1 MHSAIIHL
9 LPEIM
14 TDRERPFVFQWME
27 ETMDQDWGL
36 WGSYLQV
43 LPSLVLLHPDLQ
55 ARAIDQVTAKLDA
68 IAVADIP
75 AVVRFL
81 IDSASTPD
89 IADDVAAKLR
99 ARLHCLPGLDPH
111 ATAPDRK
118 AKGPASAASA
128 ADARL
133 VDALRMGLLVQPLVA
148 AAFQAR
154 ISAAVLPAAKKKRG
168 SGGDGGGSDDDSEGE
183 LAAPGPKILDV
194 WVLLVLRAN
203 ATTPS
208 ARGDVDTLFR
218 KGFDA
223 SAWPEALLRQAI
235 ATRSDALGEMLP
247 SLLAV
252 AGSMLRGPP
261 GKPRKGGR
269 GSTAAQPPSVGA
281 AAGGALLYTLAWE
294 AFRSNSKRQD
304 VLAAMASHASGTAA
318 ECAAALGALCDIA
331 CADPGGMAV
340 FRSYLIGLLD
350 ATDRV
355 DEASARRLF
364 QLMAHLAAG
373 ACTQQRSGPDGSL
386 DDGMRELHIMLR
398 KQLNHPFPHLRRL
411 GVLGTAAYAAR
422 LATAP
427 GDGPRLAV
435 AALEAGVQAAQD
447 RACCSMETLLLDELC
462 AVVPSLRA
470 ATTTDSL
477 LIGWLDA
484 HVKLCLDGCMDN
496 LQHSPAALQQADE
509 LWPWLNL
516 EGDASA
522 IAFSIAARATLM
534 PYNRPARLGA
544 SHEGDSKGM
553 EGGRMCALLR
563 MTAALKGETSSIGG
577 ALGAPLR
584 MPSLRAAF
592 TRQLG
597 GSVPAESCLPALVLA
612 ACWLRELL
620 NVYSL
625 PLPPHQRAG
634 DVDARLFQ
642 RLRALVALEALIE
655 EGLVAY
661 PGALA
666 ALPRLGVSYG
676 QEQAQSKPAA
686 GAKPK
691 KAAAAGEGASRKGK
705 RKAEGSAGGSK
716 KAAKKPKSKKKKR
729 QADVD
734 MDDDEEEEDD
744 VEDEEEDQPPAAPMQ
759 PAQETAVAVVVPP
772 GWRAQLLRPLNLSA
786 VSCLAIPEA
795 VANALLPCEE
805 PLPSGAAALPGAAL
819 LLNHLAACAS
829 QAMTPVNKF
838 KGRASASTAAL
849 PGGASVEEVVATCCA
864 LLPVHVQTHMRAA
877 IAILQ
882 AARTAAGESPVDLP
896 LLAAPGG
903 EPAAVSA
910 HSTSPLAAAQGVHTA
925 LCSLLRT
932 LFSWPELTLPA
943 RAPLLRAVLHALSES
958 EDEHTSLAT
967 TSSESIVEL
976 MPLAFTFL
984 KDTFVPAHCSTF
996 AASMDG
1002 MKLLAAACKAA
1013 QALSELPQHGDLDMG
1028 ALRQELSLA
1037 ASEVLMSD
1045 FWLEPGGMGK
1055 GGAQKGSAM
1064 KYLLTLQVQN
1074 AADPLAE
1081 LTQLTSSYLP
1091 AVADLKETKAAHV
1104 SALPS
1109 LTAKTLSVWYA
1120 VAWAEA
1126 VRQLAAWARA
1136 ASVKSV
1142 TQSPAQCEAQLHAGQ
1157 VLAKHAASLA
1167 SITKAH
1173 AASNILLT
1181 VAIRSGGKAVRALLR
1196 AGPLFEG
1203 ALSYDKTRA
1212 LVSVF
1217 FKEVQAFTRLLHVQC
1232 TEASQRGV
1240 AGLAVPATK
1249 RDLEHFLLVVTAA
1262 VDGAGGGG
1270 LTIGQLKHK
1279 SITGEEMPSQFQRN
1293 VPDDSDDSDD
1303 EDGDGEEDEDI
1314 EDGEEEDADEEEEEE
1329 KRRREFE
1336 ADRRKTQA
1344 AAAVKAAAKTEALR
1358 AAAVAAKRRNGSGA
1372 AAGPPPPPA
1381 AAHGRKSGGFSASD
1395 EDEEEEEGDAD
1406 EDEEDE
1412 VEDDD

>member
-1 MHSAIIHL
+1 
-9 LPEIM
+9 M

-27 ETMDQDWGL
+27 ETMDQDWSL

-118 AKGPASAASA
+118 AKGPASAAA
-128 ADARL
+128 VADARL

-148 AAFQAR
+148 AAFLAR
-154 ISAAVLPAAKKKRG
+154 ISAAVLPAGKKKRG
-168 SGGDGGGSDDDSEGE
+168 GGGDGDGSDDDSDGE
-183 LAAPGPKILDV
+183 LAAPGPRILDV

-203 ATTPS
+203 ATTPG
-208 ARGDVDTLFR
+208 ARADVDTLFR

-235 ATRSDALGEMLP
+235 ATRNDALGEMLP

-269 GSTAAQPPSVGA
+269 GLTAAQPPSVGA

-304 VLAAMASHASGTAA
+304 VLAAMASHAAGTAA
-318 ECAAALGALCDIA
+318 ECAAAFGALCDIA
-331 CADPGGMAV
+331 SADPGGMAV

-364 QLMAHLAAG
+364 QLMALLAAG
-373 ACTQQRSGPDGSL
+373 ACIQQRSGPEGSL

-447 RACCSMETLLLDELC
+447 RACCSMETFLLDELC
-462 AVVPSLRA
+462 AVAPALRA
-470 ATTTDSL
+470 ATTTDNL
-477 LIGWLDA
+477 LLGWLDA
-484 HVKLCLDGCMDN
+484 HVKLCLDGCMDS
-496 LQHSPAALQQADE
+496 LQHSPAASQQADE

-522 IAFSIAARATLM
+522 ISFSIAARATSM

-544 SHEGDSKGM
+544 SQEGDDKGM

-563 MTAALKGETSSIGG
+563 MTAALKGDTTSIGG

-592 TRQLG
+592 TRQPGL
-597 GSVPAESCLPALVLA
+597 VPAESCLPALVLA
-612 ACWLRELL
+612 ASWLRDLL

-655 EGLVAY
+655 AGLVAY

-666 ALPRLGVSYG
+666 AMPRLGVSYG
-676 QEQAQSKPAA
+676 QEQAQGKPAA
-686 GAKPK
+686 GTKPK
-691 KAAAAGEGASRKGK
+691 KAASGDGSSRKGK
-705 RKAEGSAGGSK
+705 RKAEGAAGGK
-716 KAAKKPKSKKKKR
+716 KNAKKPKAKKKKR

-734 MDDDEEEEDD
+734 MDDDEEEEDA
-744 VEDEEEDQPPAAPMQ
+744 EDEEDDEPAAAPKQQ
-759 PAQETAVAVVVPP
+759 PAAQEAVAVVPP
-772 GWRAQLLRPLNLSA
+772 GWRAQLLRPLNLCA

-819 LLNHLAACAS
+819 LLNHLAARAS
-829 QAMTPVNKF
+829 QAMPPVNKF
-838 KGRASASTAAL
+838 KGRAAVPSAAL
-849 PGGASVEEVVATCCA
+849 PRGESVEEVVATCCA

-896 LLAAPGG
+896 LLAAPQG

-910 HSTSPLAAAQGVHTA
+910 HVTDPLAAAQGVHTA

-958 EDEHTSLAT
+958 EDDHTSLAT
-967 TSSESIVEL
+967 TSSESVVEQ

-1002 MKLLAAACKAA
+1002 MRLLHAACKAA
-1013 QALSELPQHGDLDMG
+1013 QALSEQPQHGDLDVC
-1028 ALRQELSLA
+1028 ALRQELSMA

-1045 FWLEPGGMGK
+1045 FWLEPGGAGK
-1055 GGAQKGSAM
+1055 GGTQKGSAI
-1064 KYLLTLQVQN
+1064 KYLLTLQVQH

-1091 AVADLKETKAAHV
+1091 AVADLKEMKVAHV

-1120 VAWAEA
+1120 VAWEEA

-1142 TQSPAQCEAQLHAGQ
+1142 TQSPAQCEAQLQAGR
-1157 VLAKHAASLA
+1157 VLAKHAAALA

-1173 AASNILLT
+1173 PAANTLLT

-1212 LVSVF
+1212 LVSTF
-1217 FKEVQAFTRLLHVQC
+1217 FREVQTFTRLLHVQC

-1270 LTIGQLKHK
+1270 GLVIGQLKHR
-1279 SITGEEMPSQFQRN
+1279 SIAGEELPSQFQRN
-1293 VPDDSDDSDD
+1293 VSDDDSDDSDD
-1303 EDGDGEEDEDI
+1303 QDGE
-1314 EDGEEEDADEEEEEE
+1314 DEEEEEGEDEDDGEAEAE

-1336 ADRRKTQA
+1336 ADRKKTKA
-1344 AAAVKAAAKTEALR
+1344 AATDKAAAKTQALR
-1358 AAAVAAKRRNGSGA
+1358 AAAEAAKRRNGSGA
-1372 AAGPPPPPA
+1372 AAGPPPGV
-1381 AAHGRKSGGFSASD
+1381 AHARKSGGFPTSD
-1395 EDEEEEEGDAD
+1395 DDAEEDEGD

-1412 VEDDD
+1412 VESD